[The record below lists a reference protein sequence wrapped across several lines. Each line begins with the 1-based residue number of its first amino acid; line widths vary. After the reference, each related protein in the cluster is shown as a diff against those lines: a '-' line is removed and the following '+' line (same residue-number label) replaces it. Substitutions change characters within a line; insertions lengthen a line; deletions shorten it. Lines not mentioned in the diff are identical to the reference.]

1 MTYIPS
7 HPRSLCSPPSSAERA
22 ELELE
27 IADAKQSM
35 GALVAKKDLY
45 QRRIASLH
53 EAITVAKAAVA
64 TRKTVCASLATRLQ
78 DGPGGG

>member
-1 MTYIPS
+1 
-7 HPRSLCSPPSSAERA
+7 
-22 ELELE
+22 
-27 IADAKQSM
+27 M